1 MTAEFRN
8 VLVSFVAS
16 FWALDHL
23 NRQTNKRVMSGNVT
37 LPTHSELL
45 ILYFPN
51 NTWLLFFFIFG
62 KVFFFFFQHVS
73 YLTNRLTFLYL
84 IITFGFSMSHISQTV
99 LLFCIKLYPSLSYL
113 SGLPPANCI
122 KNSDSKWP
130 PRSHFRAKTGQMTI
144 KCEFWPTSSNNFNF
158 FNNMLWKIL
167 FWDISTGGIWLML
180 LFTMADLQ
188 LFSDWFIFVFHYFTC
203 KE

>member
-8 VLVSFVAS
+8 VLDSFVAS

-45 ILYFPN
+45 ILYYPN
-51 NTWLLFFFIFG
+51 N
-62 KVFFFFFQHVS
+62 
-73 YLTNRLTFLYL
+73 N
-84 IITFGFSMSHISQTV
+84 FGFSMCHIWQTV
-99 LLFCIKLYPSLSYL
+99 LHFCIKFYPSLSYL

-130 PRSHFRAKTGQMTI
+130 PRSRFRAKIGQMTI
-144 KCEFWPTSSNNFNF
+144 KCEFWPTSSNYFNF
-158 FNNMLWKIL
+158 FNNMLWRY
-167 FWDISTGGIWLML
+167 FFETFL
-180 LFTMADLQ
+180 LVL
-188 LFSDWFIFVFHYFTC
+188 SD
-203 KE
+203 

>member
-1 MTAEFRN
+1 M
-8 VLVSFVAS
+8 LVSFVAS

-51 NTWLLFFFIFG
+51 NT
-62 KVFFFFFQHVS
+62 FFFFFSACLISHKPSYIFVS
-73 YLTNRLTFLYL
+73 NFTHLFLTLVACLQP
-84 IITFGFSMSHISQTV
+84 IV
-99 LLFCIKLYPSLSYL
+99 LKI
-113 SGLPPANCI
+113 
-122 KNSDSKWP
+122 SDSKWP
-130 PRSHFRAKTGQMTI
+130 PRGRFRAKIVQMTI

-158 FNNMLWKIL
+158 FIYMLWKIL
-167 FWDISTGGIWLML
+167 FRDISTGAIWLML
-180 LFTMADLQ
+180 LFKMADLQ

>member
-51 NTWLLFFFIFG
+51 NT
-62 KVFFFFFQHVS
+62 FFFFF
-73 YLTNRLTFLYL
+73 
-84 IITFGFSMSHISQTV
+84 FSMSHISQTV
-99 LLFCIKLYPSLSYL
+99 LHFCIKFYPSLSYL

-130 PRSHFRAKTGQMTI
+130 PRSRFRAKIGQMTI

-158 FNNMLWKIL
+158 FNYMLWRY
-167 FWDISTGGIWLML
+167 FFETFL
-180 LFTMADLQ
+180 LVL
-188 LFSDWFIFVFHYFTC
+188 SD
-203 KE
+203 